1 LIGVVLGENDGLAVG
16 VDVMGWALGALV
28 VGEEDVGEA
37 DGIGDE
43 GGAVGRAVGASVTG
57 FFVGDD
63 VHISR

>member
-43 GGAVGRAVGASVTG
+43 GGAVGRAVGYPIEKRNWRL
-57 FFVGDD
+57 DD
-63 VHISR
+63 IER